1 MDMDIVDM
9 YQTNAYNLY
18 MRLHP
23 NANPEKVKHLINE
36 RVMRTYKDPPCK
48 MDNNVTHET
57 IDTTLSNAIRWIE
70 QRNPIITGNGTFFK
84 QHAEYL
90 SPTVTM
96 LEALGDDRSAEK
108 KLMYQYEPGS
118 IGYKNHYCGQIN
130 IKVIMNADYG
140 GAGTTLSPFYSRY
153 IPPATTGTAK
163 NITTTL
169 ICCLE
174 LCSGNRDKWVCLN
187 NINELFDFINIVLT
201 DQEDRELDYSVN
213 YYTPEQV
220 ANHLLEMIYC
230 PSSYDRMIV
239 HAFCKTLSDPD
250 LYKLRMAYDVK
261 EFIKVALPNE
271 MDTISNYCKNH
282 KLDID
287 KLNIADKKN
296 PMYPEIEKNIADAG
310 FGVKAPEDI
319 RDVMNRVISL
329 INDNCIYPFI
339 PNDAETRA
347 EHMQREVVCVTDT
360 DSLMVHFAHF
370 RETFNCDLPDD
381 YRMSCIIAGAIGTRI
396 YIEGIIPKFTKYIA
410 LGMNINDQKYRDKF
424 IFKNEFTFLC
434 MALFAKKM
442 YAASTFVQ
450 EGSPRNIHKISVTG
464 MSFKKRDAAE
474 FLEPLM
480 LGLYDKHVLTSKTIE
495 VSAIL
500 DKYYETRNEIYNNCR
515 KSAEYFKVLSLKSKD
530 AYAKSKTLPA
540 QMRGSFI
547 WNAMFPDQEML
558 PMDRVKVIPLSWDLM
573 KEHENDDSRIAEC
586 LKYCLLDDPIMKND
600 PYICLPNHFT
610 TVPEWISPIIDVET
624 LVDKLLSP
632 FKQMLGLF
640 NIHMVDTKGG
650 MIPSRMVYW

>member
-1 MDMDIVDM
+1 MDIIDR
-9 YQTNAYNLY
+9 YQENAYNLY
-18 MRLHP
+18 MRIHP
-23 NANPEKVKHLINE
+23 QANPDKVRMLINQ
-36 RVMRTYKDPPCK
+36 RVMKTYQDPVCK

-57 IDTTLSNAIRWIE
+57 IDTTLSNAINWIE
-70 QRNPIITGNGTFFK
+70 QRNPIMTGNGTFFK
-84 QHAEYL
+84 QHEEYL

-96 LEALGDDRSAEK
+96 LEALGDDRSSEK
-108 KLMYQYEPGS
+108 KLMYKYEPGS

-174 LCSGNRDKWVCLN
+174 LCSGNRDKWVKLN
-187 NINELFDFINIVLT
+187 NINELFDFIYIVLS
-201 DQEDRELDYSVN
+201 DVEDRKIEYVSG
-213 YYTPEQV
+213 YYTIDQV
-220 ANHLLEMIYC
+220 TEHLLDMVNN
-230 PSSYDRMIV
+230 PSSYDRLIL
-239 HAFCKTLSDPD
+239 HAYLETLTDFE
-250 LYKLRMAYDVK
+250 LFKLRVAYDVK
-261 EFIKVALPNE
+261 EFIRMALPSE
-271 MDTISNYCKNH
+271 IKVLSDYFKAH
-282 KLDID
+282 KLNVD
-287 KLNIADKKN
+287 KLNIADKKH
-296 PMYPEIEKNIADAG
+296 PMYPEIEKNIADSG
-310 FGVKAPEDI
+310 FGVKAPEAV
-319 RDVMNRVISL
+319 REVMDRVVNA

-339 PNDAETRA
+339 PNDAEVRA
-347 EHMQREVVCVTDT
+347 EHMKREVVCVTDT

-370 RETFNCDLPDD
+370 REAFNCDIPNDF
-381 YRMSCIIAGAIGTRI
+381 RMSCILAGAIGVRI
-396 YIEGIIPKFTKYIA
+396 YVDGIIPKFTKYIA
-410 LGMNINDQKYRDKF
+410 VGMNINDQKYRDKF
-424 IFKNEFTFLC
+424 IFKNEFAFLC

-480 LGLYDKHVLTSKTIE
+480 LDLYDKHVLTSPTIE

-500 DKYYETRNEIYNNCR
+500 DKYYETRNEIYNNCQ
-515 KSAEYFKVLSLKSKD
+515 KSAEYFKVLSLKD
-530 AYAKSKTLPA
+530 INAYDKSRTLPA
-540 QMRGSFI
+540 QAKGSLI
-547 WNAMFPDQEML
+547 WNAMFADQEML
-558 PMDRVKVIPLSWDLM
+558 PMDRVKVIPLSWELM

-586 LKYCLLDDPIMKND
+586 LKFCLAEDPTMKND

-610 TVPEWISPIIDVET
+610 DVPEWIAPIIDVDT

-640 NIHMVDTKGG
+640 NIHMADTKGG